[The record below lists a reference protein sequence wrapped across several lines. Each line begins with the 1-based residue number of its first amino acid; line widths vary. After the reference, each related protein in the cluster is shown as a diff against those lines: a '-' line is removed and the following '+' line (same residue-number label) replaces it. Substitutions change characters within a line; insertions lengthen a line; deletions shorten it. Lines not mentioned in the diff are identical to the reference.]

1 MAGILLPKPGMVIR
15 YDYLWADDATAGK
28 DAGKDRPTCLVA
40 ASDATANPRFVVL
53 LPITHT
59 PPTGA
64 TVGVEIPQDVKKK
77 IGMDD
82 APSWIIV
89 SEHNVDLWP
98 NGGLS
103 PVPGRGGAFHYGFI
117 SPGLFAKVKEEFI
130 RIGRS
135 GKSIRR

>member
-1 MAGILLPKPGMVIR
+1 MPHTFA
-15 YDYLWADDATAGK
+15 
-28 DAGKDRPTCLVA
+28 C
-40 ASDATANPRFVVL
+40 S
-53 LPITHT
+53 PITHKS
-59 PPTGA
+59 PTGK

-77 IGMDD
+77 LGMDD

-117 SPGLFAKVKEEFI
+117 SLGLFAKIKEEFI
-130 RIGRS
+130 RVGQS
-135 GKSIRR
+135 GQSVRR